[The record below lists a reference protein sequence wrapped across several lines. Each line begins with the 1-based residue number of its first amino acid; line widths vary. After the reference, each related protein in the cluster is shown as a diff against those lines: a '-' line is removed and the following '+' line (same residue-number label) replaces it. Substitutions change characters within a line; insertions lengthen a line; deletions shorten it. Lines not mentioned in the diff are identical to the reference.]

1 MNHSSSV
8 EELTQ
13 NRSKISLHSVLKNRG
28 WIIISTEQM
37 NFFLSRKWK
46 KLFLFIWKQS
56 KICSPFNKGSI
67 FLINGGSTKDLKEKG
82 THFLLLTG
90 STLLM
95 AVGTYFFKF
104 TNNFT
109 FGGITGLAVLIAKT
123 GVMSAGDFNLIASM
137 ILLLIGMII
146 LGRKFAAETAYC
158 SILLSVTLSLL
169 ERICPMTQ
177 PLTDQPMLELCFA
190 IALPALGSA
199 VLFNIGSSSGGT
211 DIIAMILKKYSSFDI
226 GHALLAS
233 DILITI
239 AGFFVFDIKTGLYS
253 LLGLTVRSFMV
264 DSFIESLNLSKYF
277 NVVCDHPEVICDFI
291 VHTLNRS
298 ASVCHARGAYSGQ
311 DKYIILTALN
321 RAQAVQLRNFIRQ
334 NEPTAFI
341 LISNTSEIIGK
352 GFHSI

>member
-1 MNHSSSV
+1 MP
-8 EELTQ
+8 E
-13 NRSKISLHSVLKNRG
+13 KN
-28 WIIISTEQM
+28 
-37 NFFLSRKWK
+37 L
-46 KLFLFIWKQS
+46 L
-56 KICSPFNKGSI
+56 
-67 FLINGGSTKDLKEKG
+67 EKG
-82 THFLLLTG
+82 KHFLLMTG

-109 FGGITGLAVLIAKT
+109 FGGITGLAVLVAKT
-123 GVMSAGDFNLIASM
+123 GLMSASDFNLIASM
-137 ILLLIGMII
+137 LLLIIGMII
-146 LGRKFAAETAYC
+146 LGKNFAAKTAYC
-158 SILLSVTLSLL
+158 SILLSVTLSIL
-169 ERICPMTQ
+169 ERVCPMSH

-190 IALPALGSA
+190 IALPAMGSA

-233 DILITI
+233 DVLITF
-239 AGFFVFDIKTGLYS
+239 AGFFIFDVKTGLYS

-277 NVVCDHPEVICDFI
+277 NVVCDHPDRICDFI
-291 VHTLNRS
+291 VHDLNRS
-298 ASVCHARGAYSGQ
+298 ASVCHAKGAYSGQ

-321 RAQAVQLRNFIRQ
+321 RAQAVQLRNFIKKEDP
-334 NEPTAFI
+334 NAFI